1 MARARPMPH
10 TDLLDAVN
18 QNTVGSESLVTVIVA
33 FAANLLIAV
42 AKSIAAVV
50 TGSASLVAEAAH
62 SWADAGNEIFLLVAN
77 RRSARPADP
86 QHPFGHG
93 REAYVWSLFAAL
105 GLFVAGS
112 AISVTHGVQELIN
125 PEPASNFLI
134 GYIVLAVSFV
144 LEGISF
150 SQSIRQA
157 KPEAASLDRDLI
169 EHVMVTS
176 DPTLRAVFA
185 EDAAA
190 LTGLVIAAAWL
201 GLQQLTGSP
210 VPDALGSILVG
221 VLLGVVALVLINRNR
236 RFLVGQE
243 ADPRVRAAVIDE
255 LLEQPEVSRVTYLR
269 LEVVG
274 PRLVSVVGDVDLTGD
289 DTESHVAYRLRALE
303 AKITASPA
311 VAGTVLSLSAPDE
324 PSIGV
329 QQG

>member
-1 MARARPMPH
+1 MPH
-10 TDLLDAVN
+10 SDILAAAN
-18 QNTVGSESLVTVIVA
+18 HRQGSSESLVTVIVA
-33 FAANLLIAV
+33 FGANLLIAV
-42 AKSIAAVV
+42 AKSIAAAI

-62 SWADAGNEIFLLVAN
+62 SWADAGNEVFLLVAN

-112 AISVTHGVQELIN
+112 AVSITHGVQELIN
-125 PEPASNFLI
+125 PEPASDYLI
-134 GYIVLAVSFV
+134 GYLVLALSFV

-157 KPEAASLDRDLI
+157 RPEAASFDRDLI

-176 DPTLRAVFA
+176 DPTLRAVFF

-190 LTGLVIAAAWL
+190 LTGLVIAAAGL
-201 GLQQLTGSP
+201 GLHELTGSP
-210 VPDALGSILVG
+210 TPDAIGSILVG

-243 ADPRVRAAVIDE
+243 ADPRVRAAVIQQ
-255 LLEQPEVSRVTYLR
+255 LLEQPEVARVTYLR

-289 DTESHVAYRLRALE
+289 ETESHVAYRLRTLE
-303 AKITASPA
+303 ARITSSAA

-329 QQG
+329 